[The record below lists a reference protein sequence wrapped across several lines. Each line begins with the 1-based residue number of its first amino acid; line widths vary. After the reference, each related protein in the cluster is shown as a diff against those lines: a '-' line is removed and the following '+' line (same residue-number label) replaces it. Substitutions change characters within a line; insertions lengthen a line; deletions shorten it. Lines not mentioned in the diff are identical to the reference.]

1 MLLNSVMSDSMDV
14 IMGVPQGSI
23 LGPLLFMIFIN
34 KLTRQ
39 CSECCVH
46 PYADDTILGG
56 RAHLFR
62 SQKATDYGKCG
73 FQQSVAGRE
82 MSQEWIQAQ
91 TGSRPTQAFRE

>member
-1 MLLNSVMSDSMDV
+1 MSDSMDV

-23 LGPLLFMIFIN
+23 LGPLLLMIFIN

-56 RAHLFR
+56 RAQLL
-62 SQKATDYGKCG
+62 SELY
-73 FQQSVAGRE
+73 S
-82 MSQEWIQAQ
+82 SP
-91 TGSRPTQAFRE
+91 GSGVL